1 MAKGFNYYDFIVG
14 AHGLY
19 DRYRDDW
26 KLAVKSY
33 YGGVE
38 YRNGNY
44 LKAYDIDYST
54 PSETIN
60 TYDYDADGNQTAVY
74 KSYVQPV
81 HTKSE
86 ANNGDQYASNFY
98 QEKLQNVP
106 VLPYT
111 RLYVSEYNSILF
123 RTPPVRELPDTPE
136 IESFV
141 ENCDGEDNSINEFMS
156 MVDTYTT
163 VYGVVWVSCIKP
175 AGSDVPRWRMHT
187 PLDVTNWEYEY
198 TPSGD
203 LELKRIVI
211 RTSTDP
217 DVEIYQYITKDSI
230 DTIFV
235 PMDEDIDIN
244 VPEGAVYVEGNEKED
259 KGLYK
264 ITQENELGYIPV
276 RPVYQ
281 SSKIYNGIGHTPI
294 FDIAQ
299 IQRSIYSDY
308 GEIYSSISYGAHP
321 VTVCDETTLQ
331 KNNFSVGAEPGS
343 VITVESGIPGS
354 PNNYTFEFV
363 APPLDSISELRSLV
377 EQKIEK
383 MNQVAM
389 VRSDE
394 LIRAS
399 RSGVQIEQYDSKLE
413 AFIRKKAV
421 NLENVEAHQLWPMW
435 FDWMGLPV
443 PEDLSISY
451 NRLYSHKGVEN
462 EINELHKL
470 LDVYE
475 RFTGMFTNIDVVDEY
490 ATEAQAEARARELG
504 GTGTHSHEQEDGTV
518 IYMPFT
524 THEEFE
530 LRLRMAGLQSNDMT
544 EELQEKIKDRLYQLL
559 ESSYSENSL

>member
-123 RTPPVRELPDTPE
+123 RTPPVRELPETPE
-136 IESFV
+136 IELFV
-141 ENCDGEDNSINEFMS
+141 ENCDGEGNSINEFMS

-163 VYGVVWVSCIKP
+163 VYGIVWVSCIKP

-217 DVEIYQYITKDSI
+217 DVEIYQYITKDII

-235 PMDEDIDIN
+235 PMDEDVDIN

-331 KNNFSVGAEPGS
+331 QNNFSVGAEPGS
-343 VITVESGIPGS
+343 VITVQSGLNGQ
-354 PNNYTFEFV
+354 PNYVFEFV

-394 LIRAS
+394 LIKAS

-435 FDWMGLPV
+435 FDWMGLPI

-530 LRLRMAGLQSNDMT
+530 MRLRMAGLQSNDMT

>member
-123 RTPPVRELPDTPE
+123 RTPPVRELPETPE

-331 KNNFSVGAEPGS
+331 QNNFSVGAEPGS
-343 VITVESGIPGS
+343 VITVQSGLNGQ
-354 PNNYTFEFV
+354 PNYVFEFV

>member
-38 YRNGNY
+38 YRDGNY
-44 LKAYDIDYST
+44 LKAYDIDFST

-60 TYDYDADGNQTAVY
+60 TYDHDADGNQTAVY

-86 ANNGDQYASNFY
+86 AQNGDQYDSNFY
-98 QEKLQNVP
+98 AEKKNNTP
-106 VLPYT
+106 VFPYT

-123 RTPPVRELPDTPE
+123 RTPPVRELPETPE
-136 IESFV
+136 VEAFV
-141 ENCDGEDNSINEFMS
+141 ENCDGEGNSINEFMS
-156 MVDTYTT
+156 MVDVYTT

-175 AGSDVPRWRMHT
+175 SGSDIPRWRMHT

-198 TPSGD
+198 NASGD
-203 LELKRIVI
+203 LELKRICI

-217 DVEIYQYITKDSI
+217 DVEIYQYITKESI

-244 VPEGAVYVEGNEKED
+244 VPEGALYVEGSEDDD
-259 KGLYK
+259 KGLYR
-264 ITQENELGYIPV
+264 ISQENELGYIPV

-331 KNNFSVGAEPGS
+331 QNNFSVGAEPGS
-343 VITVESGIPGS
+343 VITVQSGLNGQ
-354 PNNYTFEFV
+354 PNYVFEFV
-363 APPLDSISELRSLV
+363 SPPLDSIAELRALID
-377 EQKIEK
+377 QKIDK

-421 NLENVEAHQLWPMW
+421 NLENVEAHQLWPMF

-443 PEDLSISY
+443 PEDLSVSY

-462 EINELHKL
+462 EIAELNKL

-504 GTGTHSHEQEDGTV
+504 GTGTHSHEKEDGTI

-530 LRLRMAGLQSNDMT
+530 MRLKMAGLQSNDMT
-544 EELQEKIKDRLYQLL
+544 EELQEKIKSRLNQLL

>member
-123 RTPPVRELPDTPE
+123 RTPPVRELPETPE

-163 VYGVVWVSCIKP
+163 VYGIVWVSCIKP

-217 DVEIYQYITKDSI
+217 DVEIYQYITKDII

-235 PMDEDIDIN
+235 PMDEDVDIN

-331 KNNFSVGAEPGS
+331 QNNFSVGAEPGS
-343 VITVESGIPGS
+343 VITVQSGLNGQ
-354 PNNYTFEFV
+354 PNYVFEFV

-435 FDWMGLPV
+435 FDWMGLPI

-530 LRLRMAGLQSNDMT
+530 MRLRMAGLQSNDMT

>member
-331 KNNFSVGAEPGS
+331 QNNFSVGAEPGS
-343 VITVESGIPGS
+343 VITVQSGLNGQ
-354 PNNYTFEFV
+354 PNYVFEFV

-435 FDWMGLPV
+435 FDWMGLPI

>member
-175 AGSDVPRWRMHT
+175 AGSDIPRWRMHT

-331 KNNFSVGAEPGS
+331 QNNFSVGAEPGS
-343 VITVESGIPGS
+343 VITVQSGLNGQ
-354 PNNYTFEFV
+354 PNYVFEFV

-530 LRLRMAGLQSNDMT
+530 LRLRMAGLQSNDIS

>member
-123 RTPPVRELPDTPE
+123 RTPPVRELPETPE

-235 PMDEDIDIN
+235 PMDEDVDIN

-331 KNNFSVGAEPGS
+331 QNNFSVGAEPGS
-343 VITVESGIPGS
+343 VITVQSGLNGQ
-354 PNNYTFEFV
+354 PNYVFEFV